1 MNTLDNH
8 HDLPGSLSNNNMI
21 NLAFSTNAFKRYS
34 LEDSIREIAKL
45 GYNGVEILCDIPHAY
60 PPLFK
65 EDQIRSLK
73 RTLVPSN
80 MEISN
85 LNAFTLF
92 AIEDTY
98 HPSWIDDNRR
108 EMRIQHTIE
117 CIRLGKKIG
126 AKHLSTEP
134 GGPVTLSSSSS
145 SPSSSS
151 SSSSSSESSSL
162 SPQKYQSFDMGHLE
176 EIFLDGLARVAKTAE
191 EEEIKVL
198 IEPEPGLLIEN
209 SRQFKKLMA
218 KVVNPKYFR
227 LNFDI
232 GHFYCVNE
240 DPAKVVLELSDYIEH
255 FHLADIA
262 HSRIHN
268 HLIPGRGSIDFR
280 SVFDAIDDIGYRG
293 FVTVELY
300 PYQDNPIDAAK
311 EAYDYLCKIT

>member
-1 MNTLDNH
+1 
-8 HDLPGSLSNNNMI
+8 MI

-45 GYNGVEILCDIPHAY
+45 GYGGVEILCDIPHAY
-60 PPLFK
+60 PPHFK
-65 EDQIRSLK
+65 EDHIRSFK
-73 RTLVPSN
+73 KTLASSDIQ
-80 MEISN
+80 ISN

-92 AIEDTY
+92 AIGDTY
-98 HPSWIDDNRR
+98 HPSWIDDNRRR

-117 CIRLGKKIG
+117 CIRLAKKIG

-134 GGPVTLSSSSS
+134 GGPVKMLASSSSLSSSSS
-145 SPSSSS
+145 PPSPAPP
-151 SSSSSSESSSL
+151 EEQ
-162 SPQKYQSFDMGHLE
+162 PQQRQQPLDVDRLE
-176 EIFLDGLARVAKTAE
+176 EIFLDGLARVAQIAE
-191 EEEIKVL
+191 EDDVKVL

-209 SRQFKKLMA
+209 SRQFKKLMT
-218 KVVNPKYFR
+218 KILNPKYIR

-262 HSRIHN
+262 DTRIHN
-268 HLIPGRGSIDFR
+268 HLIPGRGAIDFR

-300 PYQDNPIDAAK
+300 PYQDNPIEAAK
-311 EAYDYLCKIT
+311 EAYDYLCNIM

>member
-1 MNTLDNH
+1 
-8 HDLPGSLSNNNMI
+8 MI

-45 GYNGVEILCDIPHAY
+45 GYRGVEILCDIPHAY
-60 PPLFK
+60 PPQFK
-65 EDQIRSLK
+65 EDHIRSFK
-73 RTLVPSN
+73 KTLNSSGIQ
-80 MEISN
+80 ISN

-92 AIEDTY
+92 AIGDTY
-98 HPSWIDDNRR
+98 HPSWIEDDDSKR
-108 EMRIQHTIE
+108 ELRIQHTIE
-117 CIRLGKKIG
+117 CIRLARKIG

-134 GGPVTLSSSSS
+134 GGPVKTLTSSSSTSRLS
-145 SPSSSS
+145 SQ
-151 SSSSSSESSSL
+151 
-162 SPQKYQSFDMGHLE
+162 QKQQPLDVNRLE
-176 EIFLDGLARVAKTAE
+176 EIFLDGLARVAQTAE
-191 EEEIKVL
+191 EEDIKVL
-198 IEPEPGLLIEN
+198 VEPEPGLLVEN
-209 SRQFKKLMA
+209 SKQFKKLMT
-218 KVVNPKYFR
+218 KILNPKLIR

-262 HSRIHN
+262 DTRIHN
-268 HLIPGRGSIDFR
+268 HLIPGRGAIDFR

-311 EAYDYLCKIT
+311 EAYDYLCNIM